1 MSKYK
6 VSANS
11 QSVVNSGITDDYK
24 LAMSEYIWNGFDA
37 GATTLELDYGET
49 LSATFGAFLNSQ
61 KRCSFQRTSEILGK
75 NGKGRFAF
83 KAFCTKAVWT
93 TNYINSV
100 GDMMRYSISIDVSD
114 LSKFDVS
121 DERSVEL
128 TEIIL
133 KAKAS
138 V

>member
-37 GATTLELDYGET
+37 GATTLELDYSVDVLGNITAIKVRDNGKGINGET

-61 KRCSFQRTSEILGK
+61 KRRSFQRTSEFRGK

-93 TNYINSV
+93 TNNI
-100 GDMMRYSISIDVSD
+100 
-114 LSKFDVS
+114 
-121 DERSVEL
+121 
-128 TEIIL
+128 
-133 KAKAS
+133 
-138 V
+138 